1 MYIDIS
7 VNGQV
12 RQVPAGQTVAALVDQ
27 LALGDGR
34 IAVEVNQ
41 EIVPRSLYAAH
52 ALHAG
57 DRVEVVTA
65 IGGG

>member
-1 MYIDIS
+1 MYINIS
-7 VNGQV
+7 VNGETK
-12 RQVPAGQTVAALVDQ
+12 QVPTGQTVAALVNEMA
-27 LALGDGR
+27 LADGR

>member
-1 MYIDIS
+1 MHIGIS
-7 VNGQV
+7 VNGQTK
-12 RQVPAGQTVAALVDQ
+12 QVPAGHTVAALVHE
-27 LALGDGR
+27 LALADQR

-41 EIVPRSLYAAH
+41 EIVPRSLYAAR

-57 DRVEVVTA
+57 DCIEVVTA

>member
-1 MYIDIS
+1 MYIHIS
-7 VNGQV
+7 VNGETK
-12 RQVPAGQTVAALVDQ
+12 QVPRGQTVAALVNEMA
-27 LALGDGR
+27 LADGR

-41 EIVPRSLYAAH
+41 EIVPRSLYTAH

>member
-1 MYIDIS
+1 MYMNIS
-7 VNGQV
+7 VNGETK
-12 RQVPAGQTVAALVDQ
+12 QVPSGQTVAALVNEMA
-27 LALGDGR
+27 LADRR

>member
-1 MYIDIS
+1 MHINIS
-7 VNGQV
+7 VNGQTK
-12 RQVPAGQTVAALVDQ
+12 QVPAGQTVAALVDE
-27 LALGDGR
+27 LALADRR

-41 EIVPRSLYAAH
+41 EIVPRSLYAEH